1 MRMSPAS
8 GIRLIAD
15 ERGFSL
21 IELLVAMIGSIVV
34 VFAAF
39 AIYIV
44 ALHQSSRIGDRVQAD
59 QSGRTAIA
67 RVVEE
72 LHSGCMQKE
81 FTPVQA
87 KSTPSELRFDDAASS
102 EPQIGSSKSKPEAY
116 QDRVSV
122 KSGTLTDERYPVESG
137 TLPNEFIYNETTPS
151 SKLQLATNVTET
163 EENKKTAPFFK
174 YYVYGEKAST
184 GTESSGVEALTPV
197 ELKSKEELGT
207 QRAKEVT
214 AVEVNFTVSPR
225 EANAAQ
231 SGQKVPFTNEVIFSL
246 GLPGSEA
253 TIEDTPCQ

>member
-102 EPQIGSSKSKPEAY
+102 EPQIGSSKAKPEAY

-137 TLPNEFIYNETTPS
+137 TLPKEFIYNETTPS
-151 SKLQLATNVTET
+151 SKLQLATNVAET
-163 EENKKTAPFFK
+163 EEKGKVPYFK
-174 YYVYGEKAST
+174 YYEYAKAASAGSETSGVNALTEVKPGEKGLSA
-184 GTESSGVEALTPV
+184 EQA
-197 ELKSKEELGT
+197 
-207 QRAKEVT
+207 AKVT

-225 EANAAQ
+225 ESNAAQ